1 MSKEFCYVVAFQEN
15 AKELYVGLVFDV
27 VYYYKQEA
35 DFSADNL
42 DDFYGYTQIEW
53 NVARADI
60 FDDNTDELDEVV
72 FNPSKEYCEERF
84 NVDTDYLEA
93 WLIEQIEM
101 EKEDEQ

>member
-15 AKELYVGLVFDV
+15 AKELYAGLVLDV
-27 VYYYKQEA
+27 VYYHKQEA
-35 DFSADNL
+35 DFSADNP

-93 WLIEQIEM
+93 WLVEQIEM
-101 EKEDEQ
+101 EKEDGQ

>member
-1 MSKEFCYVVAFQEN
+1 MTEFCYVVAFQEN
-15 AKELYVGLVFDV
+15 SKELYAGLVLNVSSFH
-27 VYYYKQEA
+27 KQEA
-35 DFSADNL
+35 DFFADNP
-42 DDFYGYTQIEW
+42 DDFYGYTEIEW

-72 FNPSKEYCEERF
+72 FNPSKQYCEERF
-84 NVDTDYLEA
+84 NIDTDYLEV

>member
-15 AKELYVGLVFDV
+15 AKELYAGLVLDV
-27 VYYYKQEA
+27 VYYHKQEA
-35 DFSADNL
+35 DFSADNP

-60 FDDNTDELDEVV
+60 FDDNTDDLDEIV
-72 FNPSKEYCEERF
+72 FNPSKEYCEERL

>member
-15 AKELYVGLVFDV
+15 AKELYAGLVLDV
-27 VYYYKQEA
+27 VYYHKQEA
-35 DFSADNL
+35 DFSADNP

-60 FDDNTDELDEVV
+60 FDDNTDELVTTLES
-72 FNPSKEYCEERF
+72 PPKEYCEERF